1 MATEVVTVV
10 ATEVVAV
17 EDTKETVEV
26 TEVAIEAVTEVVAV
40 EDTKEI
46 VEATVVATEVVTVEE
61 IVEVT
66 EVATVVATEVV
77 IVEEI
82 VEVTEVVPQNPDIG
96 VIVAIAEMEIGGK
109 SVADIAQRLAQIIH
123 LGDVITNH
131 TVRPH
136 SVQYNSFLRSS
147 FFILNE

>member
-1 MATEVVTVV
+1 MEVTVV
-10 ATEVVAV
+10 
-17 EDTKETVEV
+17 V
-26 TEVAIEAVTEVVAV
+26 TEVATVEEIVVVTE
-40 EDTKEI
+40 
-46 VEATVVATEVVTVEE
+46 VATEVVTVEG
-61 IVEVT
+61 I
-66 EVATVVATEVV
+66 A
-77 IVEEI
+77 
-82 VEVTEVVPQNPDIG
+82 EVTEVVPQNPGIG

>member
-1 MATEVVTVV
+1 M
-10 ATEVVAV
+10 TEVVAV
-17 EDTKETVEV
+17 EDTKEIVEAIV
-26 TEVAIEAVTEVVAV
+26 VAIEAVTEVVAV

-61 IVEVT
+61 I
-66 EVATVVATEVV
+66 A
-77 IVEEI
+77 
-82 VEVTEVVPQNPDIG
+82 EVTEVVPQNPAIG
-96 VIVAIAEMEIGGK
+96 VIVAIVEVETGGK